1 MYRKLAIVCTWVA
14 ISAVGAQAA
23 KNTSEV
29 SVAKAVSN
37 EQRDR
42 EVDQVA
48 LSAQDLA
55 ISRLGT
61 LLKKHGR
68 SGSGQEAV
76 LLAKLAEIQQQK
88 ASIQFRLAHGAA
100 SRGGKKLDLNA
111 HHKTLHQSIE
121 ALDRL
126 IARFPNFEEIPHAY
140 FLRGKAY
147 EDIENKAKAGQNYLY
162 LVKNFPNAEDST
174 SAYMALA
181 EFAIQANDHARAI
194 GFLKEVEKRP
204 EDPQYPFALYKLAWS
219 HYNLKRIAEALA
231 YAEKQISFYN
241 ERAKRTETNFVTAS
255 DVALRENTLLDVAV
269 FYFEGYEQKNAD
281 YTVDKAMGYFVGLAE
296 DAGVDGPASASN
308 GGSVLGKM
316 LLRFAKLLRSH
327 SHEADLAGW
336 KAKVLADRSRLPE
349 SLDVV
354 ILNYEYALN
363 NYKYDRVIECA
374 KDMVTLYPLH
384 KTYESFGKA
393 QKQVLDTAEGLQQL
407 VIKNK
412 DASEVGKY
420 SRVLAQIYDAFV
432 HLVEETDPRIPRAHY
447 NLAETLFTIK
457 DYAGATD
464 HYRWVV
470 EHGKWDAKPVA
481 HAKKNAPKAGSKKD
495 SALDQEVTVADAS
508 LKAIAARYEV
518 LHLGKLIPKALKPQA
533 LRETDTDDVP
543 PQLAQWVE
551 WLDTHVE
558 HTIEGTEN
566 FVFESNRALYAAGQT
581 RRALLRMAK
590 FSAKHPK
597 STYAIPQASLVLD
610 TYIASQDWERT
621 HDTAN
626 EFMDVAEWKQGDFS
640 KRLFAIASD
649 AFYKQLEAKFRARDY
664 KSTLKG
670 CDQFLKRYAASSRL
684 SDTLALA
691 GSAALEDIDR
701 KRAAAYFTRLI
712 NDTPKSSNYLT
723 AVMARAT
730 LEEDHYLFRAASQD
744 YRAYIA
750 RMSSTPAAERP
761 KDKNAVTDLQ
771 MLRKKALVLSWLSG
785 DRAELKSA
793 LTDKGICNTELAS
806 DCDRYSLLSRITGR
820 EPGPATKQ
828 ATADAFDKA
837 RHESTSQER
846 AMWAILA
853 LEGAEHL
860 AFRDRN
866 AAITQA
872 AKGWESLD
880 PLFKFTLLP
889 YFSRTL
895 ASAFRLNRG
904 ALKDVAPL
912 KAHEKWITRRVEVI
926 REMENAATQ
935 VMKLPWARIRAEV
948 LNETAGIYLDLA
960 RGLAALPAPKD
971 LSAEDMQA
979 YEDTIRKL
987 TMPFEEKGQDM
998 RGKAFEIASRFAIE
1012 ETSFKAIAE
1021 PFFAENPSQ
1030 AKTLKGDPTKTEARK
1045 PASTD
1050 SESLGLAFL
1059 SQIDSKGGWSDL
1071 ISTLQ
1076 KHPEREASE
1085 DLAYE
1090 NPTLYLK
1097 NLWGRA
1103 VHAKRLPQVAFFMQE
1118 AQEKALIESGL
1129 MGAIKA
1135 VSLATAGARG
1145 EGFAE
1150 LEETRGDLPPEAQN
1164 RVTAFLARFYER
1176 SYAREKSE
1184 ALLKEIK
1191 QKVSSLFRILGGSER
1206 RV

>member
-1 MYRKLAIVCTWVA
+1 MFRKLAIAFTLIA
-14 ISAVGAQAA
+14 IPAFGAQAP

-55 ISRLGT
+55 ISRLNT
-61 LLKKHGR
+61 LLKKHR
-68 SGSGQEAV
+68 NSGQEAI
-76 LLAKLAEIQQQK
+76 LLSKLAEIQQQK
-88 ASIQFRLAHGAA
+88 ASIQFRLSHGTAN
-100 SRGGKKLDLNA
+100 RGGKKLDLGA
-111 HHKTLHQSIE
+111 HHRTLQHSID

-147 EDIENKAKAGQNYLY
+147 EDIENKTKAGQNYLY
-162 LVKNFPNAEDST
+162 LVKNYPNAEDST

-181 EFAIQANDHARAI
+181 EFAIQTNEHARAI

-219 HYNLKRIAEALA
+219 YYNLKQIAEALG

-241 ERAKRTETNFVTAS
+241 ERAKRVETHFVTAS

-269 FYFEGYEQKNAD
+269 FYFEGYEQKKAA
-281 YTVDKAMGYFVGLAE
+281 YSVDKAMGYFVGLAE
-296 DAGVDGPASASN
+296 DAGVEGPSSATN

-327 SHEADLAGW
+327 SHESDLAGW
-336 KAKVLADRSRLPE
+336 KSQVLAKQSRLPE

-354 ILNYEYALN
+354 ILAYEYALN

-374 KDMVTLYPLH
+374 KDMVMLYPLH

-412 DASEVGKY
+412 GASEVGKY

-457 DYAGATD
+457 DFVGATD
-464 HYRWVV
+464 NYRWVV
-470 EHGKWDAKPVA
+470 EHGKWNAKTMTQG
-481 HAKKNAPKAGSKKD
+481 KKTPSKAGAKKD
-495 SALDQEVTVADAS
+495 SALEQEVTVADAS

-518 LHLGKLIPKALKPQA
+518 LLVGSQIPKELKPQA
-533 LRETDTDDVP
+533 LHEKDSDGID
-543 PQLAQWVE
+543 PQLSQWVE

-581 RRALLRMAK
+581 RRALLRMAQ

-597 STYAIPQASLVLD
+597 SSYAIPQASLVLD
-610 TYIASQDWERT
+610 TYIASQDWEST
-621 HDTAN
+621 HETAH
-626 EFMDVAEWKQGDFS
+626 EFMEVPEWKQGDFS

-670 CDQFLKRYAASSRL
+670 CDQFLKRYAASARL

-712 NDTPKSSNYLT
+712 SETPKSPHFLT
-723 AVMARAT
+723 ALMARAT
-730 LEEDHYLFRAASQD
+730 LEEDHYLFRSASLD
-744 YRAYIA
+744 YRAYVA
-750 RMSSTPAAERP
+750 RMTATPAAEWP
-761 KDKNAVTDLQ
+761 KDAMTDLQ
-771 MLRKKALVLSWLSG
+771 MLRKKSLVLSWLSG

-793 LTDKGICNTELAS
+793 LADKGICNAELAS
-806 DCDRYSLLSRITGR
+806 DCDRYSLLSRITERGQ
-820 EPGPATKQ
+820 GPISKP

-837 RHESTSQER
+837 RHEANGQDR

-866 AAITQA
+866 AAISQA

-880 PLFKFTLLP
+880 PLIKFTLLP

-895 ASAFRLNRG
+895 AGAFRLNRD
-904 ALKDVAPL
+904 ALKEVAPL
-912 KAHEKWITRRVEVI
+912 KAHERWITRRVEVI
-926 REMENAATQ
+926 REMENAATH

-971 LSAEDMQA
+971 LTDSDRQA
-979 YEDTIRKL
+979 YEETIRKL

-1012 ETSFKAIAE
+1012 ENSFQAIAE

-1030 AKTLKGDPTKTEARK
+1030 AKTLKGDPTQVDSRK
-1045 PASTD
+1045 PASED
-1050 SESLGLAFL
+1050 SEVLGLAFL
-1059 SQIDSKGGWSDL
+1059 AQIDSKGDWSDL
-1071 ISTLQ
+1071 LATLQ

-1103 VHAKRLPQVAFFMQE
+1103 VHGKRLPQVAFFMQE

-1135 VSLATAGARG
+1135 VSLAAAGARG
-1145 EGFAE
+1145 EGLAE
-1150 LEETRGDLPPEAQN
+1150 LEETRGDLPPDAQT
-1164 RVTAFLARFYER
+1164 RVTAFLARFYAR
-1176 SYAREKSE
+1176 SFAREKSE

-1191 QKVSSLFRILGGSER
+1191 QKVSGFFRSVSGAEP